1 MNSIKK
7 IFAAALAASMVLSM
21 AACGNNDE
29 PAPTESKPADNSSK
43 APVSSEASKD
53 ETPKEKGKT
62 TYLDTCG
69 RPKTWN
75 PHEWQNNDESYV
87 FNNCT
92 TSFYEFKANDTK
104 DNFELVCSAAK
115 EFPVDVSAEYA
126 GNETYGVPA
135 DAKEGDGYAYKVTLR
150 EDLCWTDGTP
160 IKAIDFVESQK
171 RLLDPK
177 MKNYRASDCYDGNVS
192 YANAKNYYY
201 DGQEDS
207 AGKPTKKVTWD
218 EVGLK
223 ATGEYELTFILG
235 RPCSNFY
242 FCYNGNINAVRIDLY
257 DSLKEETGDI
267 VKTKYGTSVDTF
279 DSYGPFVLSEYQ
291 EDKAQKYTKNDKWF
305 GYTATDFD
313 GWTPDYEAID
323 AQVVDEHATRLQLFL
338 QGKLDQVGLDA
349 QDMQVYGSSDYLLL
363 SPQSYTTKFSFNT
376 DLEKLKA
383 METPGVCKTMPYYI
397 EFRKGFSRM
406 VNRKEYCQ
414 ALTASHIP
422 GFGLFNRLYL
432 SDPENGTVYRDTP
445 RAQQAICAV
454 YGGEDANSVTGYN
467 LEEAKELFQAAYE
480 KAKADGNYHDGDI
493 VELKFTLYQDDEQSQ
508 KIINFLQD
516 AMDKATEGT
525 GLEGKTKMVLVADT
539 DYYTKAAQGDF
550 EMIFSTW
557 GGAAMNPYGLTDV
570 YCNDSK
576 RNEYGFTPSKEM
588 LKGTVAGKEYEMS
601 YHDWSQELLD
611 GQWANAP
618 ADVRAEV
625 LAVIEEGLLL
635 QYRAIPLYYRMS
647 GLLTSQRL
655 TYECDEYINNVGFGK
670 QYLNMDDAEWNKHI
684 AEQGGKLDY

>member
-7 IFAAALAASMVLSM
+7 IFSVALAASMVLSM
-21 AACGNNDE
+21 AACNSD
-29 PAPTESKPADNSSK
+29 PAPTDSSTPDTSSK
-43 APVSSEASKD
+43 APVNSDASSESEA
-53 ETPKEKGKT
+53 PKEKGKT
-62 TYLDTCG
+62 TYLDFCG

-87 FNNCT
+87 FSNCV
-92 TSFYEFKANDTK
+92 TSFYEFRANETK
-104 DNFELVCSAAK
+104 DNFELVCSAAE
-115 EFPVDVSAEYA
+115 EFPVDVTSQYA

-135 DAKEGDGYAYKVTLR
+135 TAKDGEGWAYKVKLR
-150 EDLCWTDGTP
+150 EDLCWSDGTP

-201 DGQEDS
+201 DGEVDS
-207 AGKPTKKVTWD
+207 AGNPTKKVTWE

-223 ATGEYELTFILG
+223 ATGEYELTYILS

-242 FCYNGNINAVRIDLY
+242 FCYNGGINAVRIDLY

-267 VKTKYGTSVDTF
+267 VKTKYGTNVDTF
-279 DSYGPFVLSEYQ
+279 DTYGPFKLAEYQ
-291 EDKAQKYTKNDKWF
+291 ENKSQKYVKNDKWF
-305 GYTATDFD
+305 GYTDTEFE
-313 GWTPDYEAID
+313 GWVPDYTAID

-338 QGKLDQVGLDA
+338 QGKADSVSLNA

-363 SPQSYTTKFSFNT
+363 SPESFTTKFSFNT
-376 DLEKLKA
+376 DIDKLRA
-383 METPGVCKTMPYYI
+383 METPGVCKTMPAYI
-397 EFRKGFSRM
+397 EFRKAFSRM

-432 SDPENGTVYRDTP
+432 SDPEKGIVYRDID
-445 RAQQAICAV
+445 RAKQAMLTV
-454 YGGEDANSVTGYN
+454 YGGNDVDAITGYD
-467 LEEAKELFQAAYE
+467 LEEARKLFQEAYE
-480 KAKADGNYHDGDI
+480 KAKADGNYREGDTI
-493 VELKFTLYQDDEQSQ
+493 EIKFTLYQDDEQSQ

-516 AMDKATEGT
+516 AIDLATKGT
-525 GLEGKTKMVLVADT
+525 GFEGKCKLTLIADT

-550 EMIFSTW
+550 EIIFSTW
-557 GGAAMNPYGLTDV
+557 GGAAMNPFGLTDV
-570 YCNDSK
+570 YCNDAK
-576 RNEYGFTPSKEM
+576 RNEYGFTPSKEV
-588 LKGTVAGKEYEMS
+588 LKATVGGKEYEMT
-601 YHDWSQELLD
+601 YTEWSQELIS
-611 GQWANAP
+611 GQWANADP
-618 ADVRAEV
+618 SLRGEV

-647 GLLTSQRL
+647 GSLTSHRL

-670 QYLNMDDAEWNKHI
+670 QFLNMDDEAWAKHI
-684 AEQGGKLDY
+684 AESNNKLEY